1 MNNVK
6 PNTVG
11 HELQALLPVSPDAYP
26 QALDLAGERMLVI
39 RMDANTYRAASF
51 LDDRILGPNT
61 RGAWLLGAAVAEAA
75 RCIADPRPLHFI
87 FHTGHVGSTLVSRLL
102 DETGMLL
109 SLREPLPLR
118 TIADAHDVL
127 AAPES
132 LLGAAQFGA
141 LLDTMQRLWSR
152 GYDWTRAVIV
162 KATSSAGRAACP
174 LLEASPG
181 ARAIYLN
188 VRAEPYLATLL
199 GGANS
204 ATDLRGHGP
213 GRMRRLQQR
222 IAAPPAPL
230 HGLSLGELAALGWLV
245 ETMSQQEA
253 AGRFPE
259 RVLALDFDELLADV
273 AAGMERVLAHFGLPR
288 DARYF
293 AGIARSPVLQRYSK
307 APEVPFP
314 QGERSARLQDS
325 RRQNRDEIQK
335 GMDWLLQQAQ
345 ADGAVAAVL
354 ATAGVP

>member
-1 MNNVK
+1 M
-6 PNTVG
+6 
-11 HELQALLPVSPDAYP
+11 
-26 QALDLAGERMLVI
+26 
-39 RMDANTYRAASF
+39 
-51 LDDRILGPNT
+51 
-61 RGAWLLGAAVAEAA
+61 
-75 RCIADPRPLHFI
+75 
-87 FHTGHVGSTLVSRLL
+87 
-102 DETGMLL
+102 
-109 SLREPLPLR
+109 
-118 TIADAHDVL
+118 
-127 AAPES
+127 
-132 LLGAAQFGA
+132 
-141 LLDTMQRLWSR
+141 
-152 GYDWTRAVIV
+152 
-162 KATSSAGRAACP
+162 ACP
-174 LLEASPG
+174 LLQASPEV
-181 ARAIYLN
+181 RAIYLN

-222 IAAPPAPL
+222 IPAPPAPL
-230 HGLSLGELAALGWLV
+230 HGLSIGELAALSWLV

-253 AGRFPE
+253 AKRFPE

-314 QGERSARLQDS
+314 PGERSARLQDS

-335 GMDWLLQQAQ
+335 GMDWLMKQAQ

>member
-11 HELQALLPVSPDAYP
+11 HELQAMLPASPDAYP
-26 QALDLAGERMLVI
+26 QALDVVGGRVLVI
-39 RMDANTYRAASF
+39 RMDANAYRAASF

-61 RGAWLLGAAVAEAA
+61 RGAWLPGAVVSEAA
-75 RCIADPRPLHFI
+75 RQVADPRPLHFI

-132 LLGAAQFGA
+132 LLAAAQFDA
-141 LLDTMQRLWSR
+141 LLDMMQSLWSR

-162 KATSSAGRAACP
+162 KATSSAGRAAGP
-174 LLEASPG
+174 LLLARPQS
-181 ARAIYLN
+181 RAIYLN

-204 ATDLRGHGP
+204 AADLRGHGP

-222 IAAPPAPL
+222 VQGPPVPL
-230 HGLSLGELAALGWLV
+230 HSLSIGELAALGWLV
-245 ETMSQQEA
+245 ETMTQQEA
-253 AGRFPE
+253 AERFPD
-259 RVLALDFDELLADV
+259 RVLKLDFEGLLADIG
-273 AAGMERVLAHFGLPR
+273 AGMEQVLAHFGLPR

-293 AGIARSPVLQRYSK
+293 AGIGRSPVLQRYSK

-314 QGERSARLQDS
+314 QGERAARLLDS

-335 GMDWLLQQAQ
+335 GMAWLGKLAQ
-345 ADGAVAAVL
+345 ADGSAAAVMAAAG
-354 ATAGVP
+354 AT